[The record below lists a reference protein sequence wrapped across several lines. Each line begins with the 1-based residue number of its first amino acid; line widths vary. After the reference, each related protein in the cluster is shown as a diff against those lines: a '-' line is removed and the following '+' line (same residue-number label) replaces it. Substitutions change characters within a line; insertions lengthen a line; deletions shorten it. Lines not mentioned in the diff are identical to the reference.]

1 MGNGERSLLDI
12 GHLFVQQLDQFHSL
26 LSTLLRCLATVHI
39 VRQLSRA
46 QAKKERDHESNS
58 LTCNRQ
64 YVLVASGMLAQQT
77 AQAVEP
83 AKGAAQGVVL
93 PEVGDQLKV
102 LTQKL
107 DLSVDQQP
115 KVKTILQELHDAS
128 LKLMQDEST
137 SHEEL
142 LSKVRPLRMNAD
154 KKIREILSNSRRKNS
169 INTCRARTRRCMAT

>member
-1 MGNGERSLLDI
+1 MNRIRVLAI
-12 GHLFVQQLDQFHSL
+12 G
-26 LSTLLRCLATVHI
+26 STLLIAPV
-39 VRQLSRA
+39 
-46 QAKKERDHESNS
+46 
-58 LTCNRQ
+58 
-64 YVLVASGMLAQQT
+64 MLAQQT
-77 AQAVEP
+77 APTGEP
-83 AKGAAQGVVL
+83 TKGAAQGVVL
-93 PEVGDQLKV
+93 PDVGDQLKV

-154 KKIREILSNSRRKNS
+154 KKIREILSDDQKKKLDQYLRGPHSEMHGNLSGTTPPPTGKPKP
-169 INTCRARTRRCMAT
+169 

>member
-1 MGNGERSLLDI
+1 MNRIRFFAI
-12 GHLFVQQLDQFHSL
+12 GSMMLF
-26 LSTLLRCLATVHI
+26 AP
-39 VRQLSRA
+39 
-46 QAKKERDHESNS
+46 
-58 LTCNRQ
+58 
-64 YVLVASGMLAQQT
+64 GMLAQQT
-77 AQAVEP
+77 APTGEP
-83 AKGAAQGVVL
+83 ARGAAQDVVL
-93 PEVGDQLKV
+93 PDVGDQLRV

-154 KKIREILSNSRRKNS
+154 KKIREILCDDQKKKLDQYLQGPHSEMHGNLSG
-169 INTCRARTRRCMAT
+169 ATPHATGKPKS